1 MIFQPNEYHSG
12 PNSSD
17 NAPFRGY
24 HETPGSLARYSTEPD
39 RGSFSPASISNR
51 LPRPDGMPHEPWAS
65 STSDA
70 ISTPR
75 TLRLVIAG
83 VQHRG
88 EAVLTDIIH
97 EYPTLRFVPT
107 PRHVA
112 FRAALLEATKPSA
125 EFEPAPHPLIRH
137 ERVHRALGVA
147 LSNLVARATKAPLQ
161 ELSCDDG
168 EPILVSAN
176 DEMNEYLA
184 SAWAVRS
191 FIRVATTE
199 PEMFRILVTEMS
211 AIHSGAG
218 RLSLGVPMSP
228 LMVYELF
235 NAAARNPELST
246 DVVKA
251 FQLIGYRGEVG
262 ERLFREFSAAL
273 ERQISEAS

>member
-1 MIFQPNEYHSG
+1 MIFQPNEYLSG

-24 HETPGSLARYSTEPD
+24 HEAPGNLARYSTD
-39 RGSFSPASISNR
+39 STQSDFSPPSIANR
-51 LPRPDGMPHEPWAS
+51 LSHADGSPHEPWTS

-88 EAVLTDIIH
+88 EAVLTDITH
-97 EYPTLRFVPT
+97 EYPNLGFSPT
-107 PRHVA
+107 PRHIA

-125 EFEPAPHPLIRH
+125 ELEPAPHPLIRH

-147 LSNLVARATKAPLQ
+147 LSNLVARATKAPLH
-161 ELSCDDG
+161 ELSCDDA
-168 EPILVSAN
+168 ELTVVTES
-176 DEMNEYLA
+176 DEMKEYLA

-199 PEMFRILVTEMS
+199 PEFFRILVTEMS
-211 AIHSGAG
+211 AIHSNAG
-218 RLSLGVPMSP
+218 RFSLGVPMSP

-235 NAAARNPELST
+235 NAAARNPELTT
-246 DVVKA
+246 DVVRA
-251 FQLIGYRGEVG
+251 FQIIGYRGEVG
-262 ERLFREFSAAL
+262 EKLFREFSAAL
-273 ERQISEAS
+273 ERQVPEAS